1 MGTRTKKEGKIITS
15 IDGKERWM
23 DIISNRIE
31 TLPGIDIESL
41 TFKIYNLRDKDV
53 QVLVLLE

>member
-1 MGTRTKKEGKIITS
+1 
-15 IDGKERWM
+15 M

-41 TFKIYNLRDKDV
+41 TFKIYNLRDKDA

>member
-1 MGTRTKKEGKIITS
+1 
-15 IDGKERWM
+15 M